1 MNSWI
6 STFKMKMKI
15 IWLFS
20 LIALLGSC
28 CPKISTTSVTTVRT
42 DTIFV
47 PRIDTVTVSVVDTFR
62 TGLLID
68 SLLDFLNNEPQDN
81 TTLSQSN
88 SGGVRTRIVY
98 RDRML
103 IAECNIDSLRAA
115 VVDSLMMIVK
125 DSTTV
130 ITNVVERCPYYKF
143 PFKGKAGHA
152 LMFILVIVG
161 CIGIAGL
168 VIVLGK
174 K

>member
-1 MNSWI
+1 M
-6 STFKMKMKI
+6 MKI

-28 CPKISTTSVTTVRT
+28 SPKISTTSVTTVRT
-42 DTIFV
+42 DTIFI
-47 PRIDTVTVSVVDTFR
+47 PRIDTITVSVVDTFR

-98 RDRML
+98 RDRQL

-125 DSTTV
+125 DSSTV
-130 ITNVVERCPYYKF
+130 VTNTVDLCRFLPPLLRGRLGHITIEVLAII
-143 PFKGKAGHA
+143 GLLG
-152 LMFILVIVG
+152 LIVF
-161 CIGIAGL
+161 
-168 VIVLGK
+168 VFVLGK